1 MQLTIYTDYTLRV
14 LMYLGAKP
22 EGSRSNIKE
31 IAEFYNISSNHLGK
45 VVYEMGKLGLI
56 ETVRGR
62 NGGIT
67 LAKDPAD
74 IIIGKVV
81 RHTENPINL
90 VECFDPEKNAC
101 RISSACRLKGI
112 LNEALNAYLKV
123 LDSYTLKDV
132 LVNKDV
138 LYGLIDN

>member
-90 VECFDPEKNAC
+90 VECFDAEKNAC

-123 LDSYTLKDV
+123 LDSYTLRDV